1 MTSEL
6 IDLYEARTETDE
18 ADFVISAI
26 QKHLDNGAS
35 ANECAILYRSNV
47 QSRVF
52 EKQLIKY
59 NIPYIIYGGLRFYER
74 AEIKDALAYLR
85 LIENSADGVAFER
98 VVNFPTR
105 GIGSYKQLFQI
116 NLSAW
121 CRLACAQ
128 SIE

>member
-1 MTSEL
+1 LIFSCKYPYFFNRRSANKSLWTDAGDGEL

-59 NIPYIIYGGLRFYER
+59 
-74 AEIKDALAYLR
+74 ALSVL
-85 LIENSADGVAFER
+85 SFE
-98 VVNFPTR
+98 
-105 GIGSYKQLFQI
+105 
-116 NLSAW
+116 
-121 CRLACAQ
+121 
-128 SIE
+128 

>member
-1 MTSEL
+1 L
-6 IDLYEARTETDE
+6 I
-18 ADFVISAI
+18 FF

-74 AEIKDALAYLR
+74 AGVNPVKALAAR
-85 LIENSADGVAFER
+85 AGKVDAILIA
-98 VVNFPTR
+98 
-105 GIGSYKQLFQI
+105 
-116 NLSAW
+116 AW
-121 CRLACAQ
+121 NNWV
-128 SIE
+128 